1 MRQTLC
7 LYLRHIKEFKRGP
20 KAPLFFAMELEKT
33 ISKIIADNLLSPSH
47 FVVAINTKSNNGG
60 LRKISVLIDADE
72 GIDIDSIAKYTRII
86 SSALDEINPFNT
98 PYELEVS
105 SPGVDYPL
113 SGERM
118 FKKNVG
124 RTLQITLDT
133 SDVVSGKLLS
143 YNEGKILIEAEVK
156 QKKKTVKKYEL
167 EILESSIS
175 KAIVQVTF

>member
-1 MRQTLC
+1 
-7 LYLRHIKEFKRGP
+7 
-20 KAPLFFAMELEKT
+20 
-33 ISKIIADNLLSPSH
+33 
-47 FVVAINTKSNNGG
+47 
-60 LRKISVLIDADE
+60 
-72 GIDIDSIAKYTRII
+72 
-86 SSALDEINPFNT
+86 
-98 PYELEVS
+98 
-105 SPGVDYPL
+105 
-113 SGERM
+113 M

-143 YNEGKILIEAEVK
+143 YNEGKVLIEAEVK